1 MDEKN
6 TTSNQTPNPFEEKP
20 VKKPKKMGT
29 GKKIVLNKRAVSAIY
44 LGIAFC
50 MVAVLTLSIASTNKK
65 VKDSIDDLDDLSIS
79 TPDISITMPDISKAE
94 KPDDKPTNQETP
106 GVNADVIPPAEEVV
120 KPTVSFVSPVKG
132 EIIKGYHADSLVFS
146 DTMQDFRTHSG
157 VDIAADLGD
166 NVLAYTDGVV
176 SKIENNP
183 FMGTTVEIT
192 HTDGV
197 VSVYQNLNTELWV
210 ETGAEVKAG
219 DKIGTVGN
227 SAILEIA
234 DKPHLH
240 FELWMNGQ
248 CINAEAELKGIIG
261 K

>member
-6 TTSNQTPNPFEEKP
+6 VKSNQSPNPFEEKP
-20 VKKPKKMGT
+20 KARKKL
-29 GKKIVLNKRAVSAIY
+29 VLNKRAVSAIY

-50 MVAVLTLSIASTNKK
+50 MVAVLTISLASTNRK

-79 TPDISITMPDISKAE
+79 VPDISITIPDISKAE

-106 GVNADVIPPAEEVV
+106 GVNAEVVPPVQDVV
-120 KPTVSFVSPVKG
+120 KPTVSYVLPVSG
-132 EIIKGYHADSLVFS
+132 TILKGYYADTLVFS

-157 VDIAADLGD
+157 VDIAANLGEK
-166 NVLAYTDGVV
+166 VVAYTDGVV
-176 SKIENNP
+176 SKIENDP

-192 HTDGV
+192 HSAGV
-197 VSVYQNLNTELWV
+197 VSVYKNLSTDLSV
-210 ETGAEVKAG
+210 ETGTELKAG
-219 DKIGTVGN
+219 DQIGTVGD

-248 CINAEAELKGIIG
+248 CINAEEELNGLLNQ
-261 K
+261 